1 VTHSGATMGKRQ
13 LSIGID
19 VGGTFTDF
27 FFYDSSSGGVETEK
41 LLTNASEPEKSIV
54 EGIRNGLNRLGASG
68 EDIQSIIH
76 GTTLIVNAII
86 ERKGARTGLL
96 TTKGFRDIIE
106 ARKEKRYDLYDLGL
120 ELPAPLVP
128 RRYRIGVTE
137 RLDNNGEILTP
148 LDENEVD
155 AAVEHL
161 KPVGVESLAVCFLHS
176 YRNPIHEKKAAELIR
191 NRFPSL
197 PVCLSSEVV
206 PEIREY
212 ERFSTTVANAYT
224 LPLISKYLNSLTLRL
239 KEIDYDRE
247 ILVMLS
253 HGGIATQEIG
263 RRYPIRLVESG
274 PVGGVFGSVKIA
286 RDNKIENILCF
297 DMGGTTAKLCVV
309 DQLQPSITTEYEVA
323 RVHRFKKGSGISLR
337 LPAIDL
343 LEIGAGGGSIAKV
356 NSLGFIEVGPESS
369 GSMPGPSC
377 YGFGGFEPTVTDA
390 DLILGYL
397 RPDYF
402 LGGNQPIDPES
413 AKRSVTEKI
422 AKPVGVDTFAASMA
436 IYQTVNENMANA
448 ARIYLSEKGENSE
461 KYTLV
466 AFGGAG
472 PVHVTALARALGIR
486 HILVPR
492 FAGVASALG
501 FLVAPKSFETVRTY
515 ICRLETFDPAK
526 VTALLEEMI
535 EEGRSVLKEAEIPD
549 DQIEFQLKA
558 DIRYVGQK
566 HEVTAPIKLA
576 TKAEPLNAA
585 YLLEC
590 FEAEYGRI
598 FGRTYPGIPIEVL
611 SWRVVSTA
619 PASTLES
626 ISSLSQK
633 MNYRDQPSAWRDV
646 VETSGSTTARWPVF
660 QWNQLPVAKRFIG
673 PALIEDPYTTVVVSS
688 FFEFE
693 MDERLSVHLWDRET
707 GNDDQR

>member
-1 VTHSGATMGKRQ
+1 MSKPQ

-27 FFYDSSSGGVETEK
+27 FFYDCSSGRVETEK
-41 LLTNASEPEKSIV
+41 LLTSASEPEKSIV
-54 EGIRNGLNRLGASG
+54 EGIRTGLNRLDSLG

-137 RLDNNGEILTP
+137 RLDEKGEILTP
-148 LDENEVD
+148 LDESEVN

-161 KPVGVESLAVCFLHS
+161 KSVGVESLAICFLHS
-176 YRNPIHEKKAAELIR
+176 YRNPIHEKRVAEIIR
-191 NRFPSL
+191 NGFPSL
-197 PVCLSSEVV
+197 AVCLSSEVV

-212 ERFSTTVANAYT
+212 ERFSTTVANAYA
-224 LPLISKYLNSLTLRL
+224 LPLISKYLNSLALRL
-239 KEIDYDRE
+239 KEINYDRG

-253 HGGIATQEIG
+253 HGGISTQEIG

-274 PVGGVFGSVKIA
+274 PVGGVFGSLKIA
-286 RDNKIENILCF
+286 RENGIENILCF

-309 DQLQPSITTEYEVA
+309 DDLQPSITTEYEVA
-323 RVHRFKKGSGISLR
+323 RVHRFKRGSGISLR

-343 LEIGAGGGSIAKV
+343 LEIGAGGGSIAKL

-377 YGFGGFEPTVTDA
+377 YGFGGVEPTVTDA

-402 LGGNQPIDPES
+402 LGGNQSIDLTA
-413 AKRSVTEKI
+413 AKRSVDEKI
-422 AKPVGVDTFAASMA
+422 AKPLGVNTLAASMA

-448 ARIYLSEKGENSE
+448 AHIYLSEKGENSE

-472 PVHVTALARALGIR
+472 PVHVAALARALGIH
-486 HILVPR
+486 HILIPR

-501 FLVAPKSFETVRTY
+501 FLVAPTSFETVRSF
-515 ICRLETFDPAK
+515 ICRLESFDS
-526 VTALLEEMI
+526 VEITTLIEEMI
-535 EEGRSVLKEAEIPD
+535 EEGRRVLQRAEIPD
-549 DQIEFQLKA
+549 DQIEFHVKA
-558 DIRYVGQK
+558 DMRYVGQK
-566 HEVTAPIKLA
+566 HEITVPINLTEKP
-576 TKAEPLNAA
+576 EPLNAV
-585 YLLEC
+585 YLLKC
-590 FEAEYGRI
+590 FEAEYRRI
-598 FGRTYPGIPIEVL
+598 FGRIYPDIPIEAL
-611 SWRVVSTA
+611 SWRVVSTG
-619 PASTLES
+619 PASTPEF
-626 ISSLSQK
+626 ISSLSQRI
-633 MNYRDQPSAWRDV
+633 NSRDQPSAWRDV
-646 VETSGSTTARWPVF
+646 VESSGSTIAKWPVF

-688 FFEFE
+688 FFYFE
-693 MDERLSVHLWDRET
+693 MDERFGIHLWDKET
-707 GNDDQR
+707 TNDDQR

>member
-1 VTHSGATMGKRQ
+1 MSKPQ

-27 FFYDSSSGGVETEK
+27 FFYDCSSGRVETEK
-41 LLTNASEPEKSIV
+41 LLTSASEPEKSIV
-54 EGIRNGLNRLGASG
+54 EGIRTGLNRLDSLG

-106 ARKEKRYDLYDLGL
+106 ARKEKRYDLYDFGL

-137 RLDNNGEILTP
+137 RMDEKGEILTP
-148 LDENEVD
+148 LDESEVN

-161 KPVGVESLAVCFLHS
+161 KSVGVESLAVCFLHY
-176 YRNPIHEKKAAELIR
+176 YRSPIHEKRVAELIG

-197 PVCLSSEVV
+197 AVCLSSEVV

-224 LPLISKYLNSLTLRL
+224 LPIISKYLNSLALRL
-239 KEIDYDRE
+239 KEINYDGE

-253 HGGIATQEIG
+253 HGGISTQEIG

-274 PVGGVFGSVKIA
+274 PVGGVFGSLKIA
-286 RDNKIENILCF
+286 RENGIENILCF

-309 DQLQPSITTEYEVA
+309 DDLQPSITTEYEVA
-323 RVHRFKKGSGISLR
+323 RVHRFKRGSGISLR

-343 LEIGAGGGSIAKV
+343 LEIGAGGGSIAKL

-377 YGFGGFEPTVTDA
+377 YGFGGIAPTVTDA

-402 LGGNQPIDPES
+402 LGGKQSIDPTA
-413 AKRSVTEKI
+413 AKRSVDEKI
-422 AKPVGVDTFAASMA
+422 AKPLGVNTLAASMA

-448 ARIYLSEKGENSE
+448 ARIYLSEKGENAE
-461 KYTLV
+461 RYTLV

-472 PVHVTALARALGIR
+472 PVHVGSLARALSIR

-492 FAGVASALG
+492 FAGIASALG

-515 ICRLETFDPAK
+515 ICRLESFASAEI
-526 VTALLEEMI
+526 TALIEEMI
-535 EEGRSVLKEAEIPD
+535 EEGRRVLQRAEIPD
-549 DQIEFQLKA
+549 DQIEFHVKA
-558 DIRYVGQK
+558 DMRYVGQK
-566 HEVTAPIKLA
+566 HEITVPINLTEKP
-576 TKAEPLNAA
+576 EPLNAV
-585 YLLEC
+585 YLLKC
-590 FEAEYGRI
+590 FEAEYRRI
-598 FGRTYPGIPIEVL
+598 FGRIYPDIPIEAL
-611 SWRVVSTA
+611 SWRVVRTG
-619 PASTLES
+619 PASTPEF
-626 ISSLSQK
+626 ISSLSQRI
-633 MNYRDQPSAWRDV
+633 NSRDQPSAWRDV
-646 VETSGSTTARWPVF
+646 VESSGSTIAKWPVF

-688 FFEFE
+688 FFYFE
-693 MDERLSVHLWDRET
+693 MDERFGIHLWDKET
-707 GNDDQR
+707 TNDDQR

>member
-1 VTHSGATMGKRQ
+1 MSKPQ

-19 VGGTFTDF
+19 VGGTFTDVF
-27 FFYDSSSGGVETEK
+27 IYDCSSGRVETEK
-41 LLTNASEPEKSIV
+41 LLTSAEPEKSIV
-54 EGIRNGLNRLGASG
+54 EGIRNAMDRLGSRGA
-68 EDIQSIIH
+68 DIQSIIH

-86 ERKGARTGLL
+86 EQKGARTGLL

-128 RRYRIGVTE
+128 RRYRMGVTE
-137 RLDNNGEILTP
+137 RLNSDGEILTP
-148 LDENEVD
+148 LDEKEIES
-155 AAVEHL
+155 AAEQL
-161 KPVGVESLAVCFLHS
+161 KSVGMESLAICFLHS
-176 YRNPIHEKKAAELIR
+176 YRNPIHEKRAAELIR
-191 NRFPSL
+191 NRFASL
-197 PVCLSSEVV
+197 PISLSSEVV

-224 LPLISKYLNSLTLRL
+224 LPLISKYLNSLTLQL
-239 KEIDYDRE
+239 KEIDYERE

-263 RRYPIRLVESG
+263 RKYPIRLVESG

-286 RDNKIENILCF
+286 RDNKIEDVLCF

-323 RVHRFKKGSGISLR
+323 RVHRFKRGSGISLR

-343 LEIGAGGGSIAKV
+343 LEIGAGGGSIAKL

-377 YGFGGFEPTVTDA
+377 YGFGGIEPTVTDA
-390 DLILGYL
+390 DLLLGYL

-402 LGGNQPIDPES
+402 LGGNQRIDPES
-413 AKRSVTEKI
+413 AARAVAEKI
-422 AKPVGVDTFAASMA
+422 AKPLGVDTLAASMA
-436 IYQTVNENMANA
+436 IYHTVNENMANA
-448 ARIYLSEKGENSE
+448 ARIYLSERGENSE
-461 KYTLV
+461 KYTLL

-472 PVHVTALARALGIR
+472 PGHVAALARALGIR
-486 HILVPR
+486 HIIVPR

-515 ICRLETFDPAK
+515 ICRLESFDSAK
-526 VTALLEEMI
+526 VTTLLEEMI
-535 EEGRSVLKEAEIPD
+535 EEGRSVLKKAEIAD
-549 DQIEFQLKA
+549 DQIEFQIKA
-558 DIRYVGQK
+558 DMRYVGQK
-566 HEVTAPIKLA
+566 HEVTVPIELA
-576 TKAEPLNAA
+576 EKTDSLDAA

-598 FGRTYPGIPIEVL
+598 FGRTYPEIPIEAL
-611 SWRVVSTA
+611 SWRVVSSA
-619 PASTLES
+619 PVVGFDFTT
-626 ISSLSQK
+626 SSSQNK
-633 MNYRDQPSAWRDV
+633 KDREQPSAWRDV
-646 VETSGSTTARWPVF
+646 VESSGSSIAKWPVY
-660 QWNQLPVAKRFIG
+660 QWKELPVGKRFIG
-673 PALIEDPYTTVVVSS
+673 PALIENPYTTAVVSS
-688 FFEFE
+688 FFNFE
-693 MDERLSVHLWDRET
+693 MDERSNVHLWDKEIA
-707 GNDDQR
+707 NDDKR

>member
-1 VTHSGATMGKRQ
+1 MSEPQ

-27 FFYDSSSGGVETEK
+27 FFYDFPSRRVETGK
-41 LLTNASEPEKSIV
+41 LLTSASEPEKSIV
-54 EGIRNGLNRLGASG
+54 EGIRNGLDRLGARG

-120 ELPAPLVP
+120 ELPAPLVA
-128 RRYRIGVTE
+128 RRYRLGVTE
-137 RLDNNGEILTP
+137 RLDSGGKILTA
-148 LDENEVD
+148 LSESEVES
-155 AAVEHL
+155 AAEYL
-161 KPVGVESLAVCFLHS
+161 KSVGIESLAVCFLHS
-176 YRNPIHEKKAAELIR
+176 YRNPIHEKRAAELIR
-191 NRFPSL
+191 NRFPLL
-197 PVCLSSEVV
+197 PVSLSSEVV
-206 PEIREY
+206 TEIREY
-212 ERFSTTVANAYT
+212 ERFSTTIANAYT
-224 LPLISKYLNSLTLRL
+224 LPLISKYLNSLSLQL
-239 KEIDYDRE
+239 KEIDYERE

-274 PVGGVFGSVKIA
+274 PVGGVFGAVKIA
-286 RDNKIENILCF
+286 QDNKLENILCF

-309 DQLQPSITTEYEVA
+309 NQLQPSITTEYEVA
-323 RVHRFKKGSGISLR
+323 RVHRFKRGSGISLR

-343 LEIGAGGGSIAKV
+343 LEIGAGGGSIAKL

-377 YGFGGFEPTVTDA
+377 YGFGGIEPTVTDA

-402 LGGNQPIDPES
+402 LGGDQRIDPES
-413 AKRSVTEKI
+413 AKRSVAEKI
-422 AKPVGVDTFAASMA
+422 ANPLGVDTLAASMA

-448 ARIYLSEKGENSE
+448 ARIYLSERGENSE

-472 PVHVTALARALGIR
+472 PVHAAALARALGIR

-515 ICRLETFDPAK
+515 ICRLENFDSAK

-535 EEGRSVLKEAEIPD
+535 EEGRSVLKKAEIAD
-549 DQIEFQLKA
+549 DQIQFQIKA
-558 DIRYVGQK
+558 DMRYVGQK
-566 HEVTAPIKLA
+566 HEVTVPIAAKTESLD
-576 TKAEPLNAA
+576 AA

-590 FEAEYGRI
+590 FEVEYGRI
-598 FGRTYPGIPIEVL
+598 FGRTYPEIPIEAL
-611 SWRVVSTA
+611 SWRVVSSA
-619 PASTLES
+619 PAVSLDS
-626 ISSLSQK
+626 INSSSQN
-633 MNYRDQPSAWRDV
+633 MNDRDQLLAWRDV
-646 VETSGSTTARWPVF
+646 VESSGSSTAKWPVY
-660 QWNQLPVAKRFIG
+660 QWSELSVAKRFIG

-688 FFEFE
+688 FFDFE
-693 MDERLSVHLWDRET
+693 MDERSSVHLWAKEAA
-707 GNDDQR
+707 NDDKR

>member
-1 VTHSGATMGKRQ
+1 MGKPQ
-13 LSIGID
+13 LSIGVD

-27 FFYDSSSGGVETEK
+27 FFYDFSSGRVETEK
-41 LLTNASEPEKSIV
+41 LLTSASEPEKSIV
-54 EGIRNGLNRLGASG
+54 EGIRNGLNRLRSTG

-86 ERKGARTGLL
+86 ERKGARTGLI

-137 RLDNNGEILTP
+137 RMDEKGEILTP
-148 LDENEVD
+148 LDESEVN

-161 KPVGVESLAVCFLHS
+161 KSVGVESLAVCFLHS
-176 YRNPIHEKKAAELIR
+176 YRSPIHEKRVAELIG

-197 PVCLSSEVV
+197 AVCLSSEVV

-224 LPLISKYLNSLTLRL
+224 LPIISKYLNSLALRL
-239 KEIDYDRE
+239 KEINYDGE

-253 HGGIATQEIG
+253 HGGISTQEIG

-274 PVGGVFGSVKIA
+274 PVGGVFGSIKIA
-286 RDNKIENILCF
+286 RENGIENILCF

-309 DQLQPSITTEYEVA
+309 NDLQPSITTEYEVA
-323 RVHRFKKGSGISLR
+323 RVHRFKRGSGISLR

-343 LEIGAGGGSIAKV
+343 LEIGAGGGSIAKL

-377 YGFGGFEPTVTDA
+377 YGFGGIAPTVTDA

-402 LGGNQPIDPES
+402 LGGNQSIDLTA
-413 AKRSVTEKI
+413 AKRSVDEKI
-422 AKPVGVDTFAASMA
+422 AKPLGVNTLAASMA

-448 ARIYLSEKGENSE
+448 ARIYLSEKGENAE
-461 KYTLV
+461 RYTLV

-472 PVHVTALARALGIR
+472 PVHVGSLARALSIR

-492 FAGVASALG
+492 FAGIASALG
-501 FLVAPKSFETVRTY
+501 FLVAPKSFETVCTY
-515 ICRLETFDPAK
+515 ICRLESFASAEI
-526 VTALLEEMI
+526 TALIEEMI
-535 EEGRSVLKEAEIPD
+535 EEGRRVLQRAEIPD
-549 DQIEFQLKA
+549 DQIEFHVKA
-558 DIRYVGQK
+558 DMRYVGQK
-566 HEVTAPIKLA
+566 HEITVPINLTEKP
-576 TKAEPLNAA
+576 EPLNAV
-585 YLLEC
+585 YLLKC
-590 FEAEYGRI
+590 FEAEYRRI
-598 FGRTYPGIPIEVL
+598 FGRIYPDIPIEAL

-619 PASTLES
+619 PPSTPRF
-626 ISSLSQK
+626 ISSSSQNT
-633 MNYRDQPSAWRDV
+633 NYRDQPSAWRDV
-646 VETSGSTTARWPVF
+646 VESTGSTTAKWPVF
-660 QWNQLPVAKRFIG
+660 RWDQLPVAKRLIG
-673 PALIEDPYTTVVVSS
+673 PALIEDPYTTVVISS
-688 FFEFE
+688 FFDFE
-693 MDERLSVHLWDRET
+693 MDERLSIHLWDRET
-707 GNDDQR
+707 TNDDQR

>member
-1 VTHSGATMGKRQ
+1 MSKPQ

-27 FFYDSSSGGVETEK
+27 FFYDFSSGRVETEK
-41 LLTNASEPEKSIV
+41 LLTSASEPEKSIV
-54 EGIRNGLNRLGASG
+54 EGIRNGLNRLGAGG

-96 TTKGFRDIIE
+96 TTEGFRDIIE

-128 RRYRIGVTE
+128 RHYRIGVTE
-137 RLDNNGEILTP
+137 RLDSNGEILTP
-148 LDENEVD
+148 LDESEVD
-155 AAVEHL
+155 AAVEDL
-161 KPVGVESLAVCFLHS
+161 KSVGVESLAVCFLHS
-176 YRNPIHEKKAAELIR
+176 YRNPIHEKRATELIS

-197 PVCLSSEVV
+197 PVCISSEVV

-224 LPLISKYLNSLTLRL
+224 LPLISEYLNSLTVRL
-239 KEIDYDRE
+239 KEIEYHRE

-274 PVGGVFGSVKIA
+274 PVGGVFGSMKIA
-286 RDNKIENILCF
+286 RENGIENILCF
-297 DMGGTTAKLCVV
+297 DMGGTTAKLCII

-323 RVHRFKKGSGISLR
+323 RVHRFKRGSGISLR

-343 LEIGAGGGSIAKV
+343 LEIGAGGGSIAKL

-369 GSMPGPSC
+369 GSVPGPSC
-377 YGFGGFEPTVTDA
+377 YGFGGVEPTVTDA

-402 LGGNQPIDPES
+402 LGGNQAIDPT
-413 AKRSVTEKI
+413 AARRSVEKI
-422 AKPVGVDTFAASMA
+422 AKPLGVDTLAASMA

-461 KYTLV
+461 KYTLM

-472 PVHVTALARALGIR
+472 PVHVAALARALGIH

-515 ICRLETFDPAK
+515 ICRLESFDSAK

-535 EEGRSVLKEAEIPD
+535 EEGRGVLQKAEIAD
-549 DQIEFQLKA
+549 DQIEFQIKA
-558 DIRYVGQK
+558 DMRYVGQK
-566 HEVTAPIKLA
+566 HEITVPINLMAKP
-576 TKAEPLNAA
+576 EPLNAVC
-585 YLLEC
+585 LLEC
-590 FEAEYGRI
+590 FEAEYRRI
-598 FGRTYPGIPIEVL
+598 FGRIYPDIPIEAL

-619 PASTLES
+619 PASTLEF
-626 ISSLSQK
+626 ISLSSQK

-646 VETSGSTTARWPVF
+646 VESSGSSTAKWPVY
-660 QWNQLPVAKRFIG
+660 QWDELPVAKRFIG

-688 FFEFE
+688 FFDFE
-693 MDERLSVHLWDRET
+693 IDERLCIHLWNKET
-707 GNDDQR
+707 ASDDKR

>member
-1 VTHSGATMGKRQ
+1 MSEPQ

-27 FFYDSSSGGVETEK
+27 FLYDFSSRRVETGK
-41 LLTNASEPEKSIV
+41 LLTSASEPEKSIV
-54 EGIRNGLNRLGASG
+54 EGIRNGLDRLGARG

-120 ELPAPLVP
+120 ELPAPLVA
-128 RRYRIGVTE
+128 RRYRLGVTE
-137 RLDNNGEILTP
+137 RLDSSGKILTA
-148 LDENEVD
+148 LSESEVES
-155 AAVEHL
+155 AAEYL
-161 KPVGVESLAVCFLHS
+161 KSVGIESLAICFLHS
-176 YRNPIHEKKAAELIR
+176 YRNPIHEKRAAELIR
-191 NRFPSL
+191 NRFPLL
-197 PVCLSSEVV
+197 PVSLSSEVV

-212 ERFSTTVANAYT
+212 ERFSTTIANAYT
-224 LPLISKYLNSLTLRL
+224 LPLISKYLNSLTLQL
-239 KEIDYDRE
+239 KGIDYERE

-274 PVGGVFGSVKIA
+274 PVGGVFGAVKIA
-286 RDNKIENILCF
+286 QDNKLANILCF

-309 DQLQPSITTEYEVA
+309 NQLQPSITTEYEVA
-323 RVHRFKKGSGISLR
+323 RVHRFKRGSGISLR

-343 LEIGAGGGSIAKV
+343 LEIGAGGGSIAKL

-377 YGFGGFEPTVTDA
+377 YGFGGIEPTVTDA

-402 LGGNQPIDPES
+402 LGGDQRIDPES
-413 AKRSVTEKI
+413 AKRSVAEKI
-422 AKPVGVDTFAASMA
+422 ANPLGVDTLAASMA

-448 ARIYLSEKGENSE
+448 ARIYLSERGENSE

-472 PVHVTALARALGIR
+472 PVHAAALARALGIH

-515 ICRLETFDPAK
+515 ICRLENFDLAK

-535 EEGRSVLKEAEIPD
+535 EEGRSVLKKAEIAD
-549 DQIEFQLKA
+549 DQIQFQIKA
-558 DIRYVGQK
+558 DMRYVGQK
-566 HEVTAPIKLA
+566 HEVTVPIAAKTESLD
-576 TKAEPLNAA
+576 AA

-590 FEAEYGRI
+590 FEVEYGRI
-598 FGRTYPGIPIEVL
+598 FGRTYPEIPIEAL
-611 SWRVVSTA
+611 SWRVVSSA
-619 PASTLES
+619 PAVSLDS
-626 ISSLSQK
+626 IHSSSQN
-633 MNYRDQPSAWRDV
+633 MNDRDQLLAWRDV
-646 VETSGSTTARWPVF
+646 VESSGSSTAKWPVY
-660 QWNQLPVAKRFIG
+660 QWSELSVAKRFIG

-688 FFEFE
+688 FFDFE
-693 MDERLSVHLWDRET
+693 MDERSSVHLWDKKAA
-707 GNDDQR
+707 NDDKR

>member
-1 VTHSGATMGKRQ
+1 MSKPQ

-27 FFYDSSSGGVETEK
+27 FFYDFSSGRVETEK
-41 LLTNASEPEKSIV
+41 LLTSASEPEKSIV
-54 EGIRNGLNRLGASG
+54 EGIRNGLNRLGAGG

-96 TTKGFRDIIE
+96 TTEGFRDIIE

-128 RRYRIGVTE
+128 RHYRIGVTE
-137 RLDNNGEILTP
+137 RLDSNGEILTP
-148 LDENEVD
+148 LDESEVD
-155 AAVEHL
+155 AAVEDL
-161 KPVGVESLAVCFLHS
+161 KSVGVESLAVCFLHS
-176 YRNPIHEKKAAELIR
+176 YRNPIHEKRATELIS

-197 PVCLSSEVV
+197 PVCISSEVV

-224 LPLISKYLNSLTLRL
+224 LPLISKYLNSLTVRL
-239 KEIDYDRE
+239 KEIEYHRE

-274 PVGGVFGSVKIA
+274 PVGGVFGSMKIA
-286 RDNKIENILCF
+286 RENGIENILCF
-297 DMGGTTAKLCVV
+297 DMGGTTAKLCVI

-323 RVHRFKKGSGISLR
+323 RVHRFKRGSGISLR

-343 LEIGAGGGSIAKV
+343 LEIGAGGGSIAKL

-369 GSMPGPSC
+369 GSVPGPSC
-377 YGFGGFEPTVTDA
+377 YGFGGVEPTVTDA

-402 LGGNQPIDPES
+402 LGGNQAIDPT
-413 AKRSVTEKI
+413 AARRSVEKI
-422 AKPVGVDTFAASMA
+422 AKPLGVDTLAASMA

-461 KYTLV
+461 KYTLM

-472 PVHVTALARALGIR
+472 PVHVAALARALGIH

-515 ICRLETFDPAK
+515 ICRLESFDSAK

-535 EEGRSVLKEAEIPD
+535 EEGRGVLQKAEIAD
-549 DQIEFQLKA
+549 DQIEFQIKA
-558 DIRYVGQK
+558 DMRYVGQK
-566 HEVTAPIKLA
+566 HEITVPINLMAKP
-576 TKAEPLNAA
+576 EPLNAVC
-585 YLLEC
+585 LLEC
-590 FEAEYGRI
+590 FEAEYRRI
-598 FGRTYPGIPIEVL
+598 FGRIYPDIPIEAL

-619 PASTLES
+619 PASTLEF
-626 ISSLSQK
+626 IRSSSRK
-633 MNYRDQPSAWRDV
+633 MNYRDQPSAWRGV
-646 VETSGSTTARWPVF
+646 AESSGSTTSRWPVF
-660 QWNQLPVAKRFIG
+660 QWNKLPVAKRFIG

-688 FFEFE
+688 FFDFE
-693 MDERLSVHLWDRET
+693 MDERLSVHLWDKET
-707 GNDDQR
+707 ANDDKR

>member
-1 VTHSGATMGKRQ
+1 MSKPQ

-27 FFYDSSSGGVETEK
+27 FFYDCSSGRVETEK
-41 LLTNASEPEKSIV
+41 LLTSASEPEKSIV
-54 EGIRNGLNRLGASG
+54 EGIRTGLNRLDSLG

-137 RLDNNGEILTP
+137 RLDEKGEILTP
-148 LDENEVD
+148 LDESEVN

-161 KPVGVESLAVCFLHS
+161 KSVGVESLAICFLHS
-176 YRNPIHEKKAAELIR
+176 YRNPIHEKRVAEIIR
-191 NRFPSL
+191 NGFPSL
-197 PVCLSSEVV
+197 AVCLSSEVV

-212 ERFSTTVANAYT
+212 ERFSTTVANAYA
-224 LPLISKYLNSLTLRL
+224 LPLISKYLNSLALRL
-239 KEIDYDRE
+239 KEINYDRG

-253 HGGIATQEIG
+253 HGGISTQEIG

-274 PVGGVFGSVKIA
+274 PVGGVFGSLKIA
-286 RDNKIENILCF
+286 RENGIENILCF

-309 DQLQPSITTEYEVA
+309 DDLQPSITTEYEVA
-323 RVHRFKKGSGISLR
+323 RVHRFKRGSGISLR

-343 LEIGAGGGSIAKV
+343 LEIGAGGGSIAKL

-377 YGFGGFEPTVTDA
+377 YGFGGVEPTVTDA

-402 LGGNQPIDPES
+402 LGGNQSIDLTA
-413 AKRSVTEKI
+413 AKRSVDEKI
-422 AKPVGVDTFAASMA
+422 AKPLGVNTLAASMA

-448 ARIYLSEKGENSE
+448 AHIYLSEKGENSE

-472 PVHVTALARALGIR
+472 PVHVAALARALGIH
-486 HILVPR
+486 HILIPR

-515 ICRLETFDPAK
+515 ICRLESFDS
-526 VTALLEEMI
+526 VEITTLIEEMI
-535 EEGRSVLKEAEIPD
+535 EEGRRVLQRAEIPD
-549 DQIEFQLKA
+549 DQIEFHVKA
-558 DIRYVGQK
+558 DMRYVGQK
-566 HEVTAPIKLA
+566 HEITVPINLTEKP
-576 TKAEPLNAA
+576 EPLNAV
-585 YLLEC
+585 YLLKC
-590 FEAEYGRI
+590 FEAEYRRI
-598 FGRTYPGIPIEVL
+598 FGRIYPDIPIEAL
-611 SWRVVSTA
+611 SWRVVSTG
-619 PASTLES
+619 PASTPEF
-626 ISSLSQK
+626 ISSLSQRI
-633 MNYRDQPSAWRDV
+633 NSRDQPSAWRDV
-646 VETSGSTTARWPVF
+646 VESSGSTIAKWPVF

-688 FFEFE
+688 FFYFE
-693 MDERLSVHLWDRET
+693 MDERFGIHLWDKET
-707 GNDDQR
+707 TNDDQR

>member
-1 VTHSGATMGKRQ
+1 MSKPQ

-27 FFYDSSSGGVETEK
+27 FFYDCSSGRVETEK
-41 LLTNASEPEKSIV
+41 LLTSASEPEKSIV
-54 EGIRNGLNRLGASG
+54 EGIRNGLNRLRSTG

-86 ERKGARTGLL
+86 ERKGARTGLI

-137 RLDNNGEILTP
+137 RMDEKGEILTP
-148 LDENEVD
+148 LDESEVN

-161 KPVGVESLAVCFLHS
+161 KSVGVESLAVCFLHS
-176 YRNPIHEKKAAELIR
+176 YRSPIHEKRVAELIG

-197 PVCLSSEVV
+197 AVCLSSEVV

-224 LPLISKYLNSLTLRL
+224 LPIISKYLNSLALRL
-239 KEIDYDRE
+239 KEINYDRE

-253 HGGIATQEIG
+253 HGGISTQEIG

-274 PVGGVFGSVKIA
+274 PVGGVFGSIKIA
-286 RDNKIENILCF
+286 RENGIENILCF

-309 DQLQPSITTEYEVA
+309 NDLQPSITTEYEVA
-323 RVHRFKKGSGISLR
+323 RVHRFKRGSGISLR

-343 LEIGAGGGSIAKV
+343 LEIGAGGGSIAKL

-377 YGFGGFEPTVTDA
+377 YGFGGVDPTVTDA

-402 LGGNQPIDPES
+402 LGGNQSIDLTA
-413 AKRSVTEKI
+413 AKRSVDEKI
-422 AKPVGVDTFAASMA
+422 AKPLGVNTLAASMA

-448 ARIYLSEKGENSE
+448 ARIYLSEKGENAE
-461 KYTLV
+461 RYTLV

-472 PVHVTALARALGIR
+472 PVHVGSLARALSIR

-492 FAGVASALG
+492 FAGIASALG

-515 ICRLETFDPAK
+515 ICRLESFASAEI
-526 VTALLEEMI
+526 TALIEEMI
-535 EEGRSVLKEAEIPD
+535 EEGGRVLQRAEIPD
-549 DQIEFQLKA
+549 DQIEFQIKA
-558 DIRYVGQK
+558 DMRYVGQK
-566 HEVTAPIKLA
+566 HEITVPINLTEKP
-576 TKAEPLNAA
+576 EPLNAV
-585 YLLEC
+585 YLLKC
-590 FEAEYGRI
+590 FEAEYRRI
-598 FGRTYPGIPIEVL
+598 FGRIYPDIPIEAL

-619 PASTLES
+619 PASTPES
-626 ISSLSQK
+626 ISSSSQK
-633 MNYRDQPSAWRDV
+633 LNYRDQLSAWRDV
-646 VETSGSTTARWPVF
+646 VESNGSTTAKWPVF

-688 FFEFE
+688 FFDFE
-693 MDERLSVHLWDRET
+693 MDERLGIHLWDKET
-707 GNDDQR
+707 THDGQR

>member
-1 VTHSGATMGKRQ
+1 MMGKPQ
-13 LSIGID
+13 LSIGVD

-27 FFYDSSSGGVETEK
+27 FFYDFSSGRVETEK
-41 LLTNASEPEKSIV
+41 LLTSASEPEKSIV
-54 EGIRNGLNRLGASG
+54 EGIRNGLNRLGSIG

-137 RLDNNGEILTP
+137 RLDEKGDILTP
-148 LDENEVD
+148 LDESEVD

-161 KPVGVESLAVCFLHS
+161 TSVGVESLAVCFLHS
-176 YRNPIHEKKAAELIR
+176 YRNPIHEKRVAEIIR

-197 PVCLSSEVV
+197 AVCLSSEVV

-224 LPLISKYLNSLTLRL
+224 LPLISKYLNSLASRL
-239 KEIDYDRE
+239 KEINYDRE
-247 ILVMLS
+247 VLVMLS
-253 HGGIATQEIG
+253 HGGISTQETG

-274 PVGGVFGSVKIA
+274 PVGGVFGSLKIA
-286 RDNKIENILCF
+286 RENGIENILCF

-309 DQLQPSITTEYEVA
+309 DDLQPSITTEYEVA
-323 RVHRFKKGSGISLR
+323 RVHRFKRGSGISLR

-343 LEIGAGGGSIAKV
+343 LEIGAGGGSIAKL

-377 YGFGGFEPTVTDA
+377 YGFGGVEPTVTDA

-402 LGGNQPIDPES
+402 LGGNQSIDLT
-413 AKRSVTEKI
+413 AARRAVAEKI
-422 AKPVGVDTFAASMA
+422 AKPLGVDTLAASMA
-436 IYQTVNENMANA
+436 ISQTVNENMANA

-472 PVHVTALARALGIR
+472 PVHVAALARALGIH
-486 HILVPR
+486 HILIPR

-515 ICRLETFDPAK
+515 ICRLESFDS
-526 VTALLEEMI
+526 VEITTLIEEMI
-535 EEGRSVLKEAEIPD
+535 EEGRRVLQRAEIPD
-549 DQIEFQLKA
+549 DQIEFQVKA
-558 DIRYVGQK
+558 DMRYVGQK
-566 HEVTAPIKLA
+566 HEITVPINLREKP
-576 TKAEPLNAA
+576 EPLNAV
-585 YLLEC
+585 YLLKC
-590 FEAEYGRI
+590 FEAEYRRI
-598 FGRTYPGIPIEVL
+598 FGRIYPDIPIEAL
-611 SWRVVSTA
+611 SWRVASTA
-619 PASTLES
+619 LASIPGF
-626 ISSLSQK
+626 ISSSSQNT
-633 MNYRDQPSAWRDV
+633 NYRDQPSARRDV
-646 VETSGSTTARWPVF
+646 VESRGSTTAKWPVF
-660 QWNQLPVAKRFIG
+660 RWNQLPVAKRFIG

-688 FFEFE
+688 FFDFE
-693 MDERLSVHLWDRET
+693 MDERLSIHLWDKET
-707 GNDDQR
+707 TNDDQR

>member
-1 VTHSGATMGKRQ
+1 MSKPQ

-27 FFYDSSSGGVETEK
+27 FFYDCSSGRVETEK
-41 LLTNASEPEKSIV
+41 LLTSASEPEKSIV
-54 EGIRNGLNRLGASG
+54 EGIRTGLNRLDSLG

-137 RLDNNGEILTP
+137 RLDEKGEILTP
-148 LDENEVD
+148 LDESEVN

-161 KPVGVESLAVCFLHS
+161 KSVGVESLAICFLHS
-176 YRNPIHEKKAAELIR
+176 YRNPIHEKRVAEIIR
-191 NRFPSL
+191 NGFPSL
-197 PVCLSSEVV
+197 AVCLSSEVV

-212 ERFSTTVANAYT
+212 ERFSTTVANAYA
-224 LPLISKYLNSLTLRL
+224 LPLISKYLNSLALRL
-239 KEIDYDRE
+239 KEINYDRG

-253 HGGIATQEIG
+253 HGGISTQEIG

-274 PVGGVFGSVKIA
+274 PVGGVFGSLKIA
-286 RDNKIENILCF
+286 RENGIENILCF

-309 DQLQPSITTEYEVA
+309 DDLQPSITTEYEVA
-323 RVHRFKKGSGISLR
+323 RVHRFKRGSGISLR

-343 LEIGAGGGSIAKV
+343 LEIGAGGGSIAKL

-377 YGFGGFEPTVTDA
+377 YGFGGVEPTVTDA

-402 LGGNQPIDPES
+402 LGGNQSIDLTA
-413 AKRSVTEKI
+413 AKRSVDEKI
-422 AKPVGVDTFAASMA
+422 AKPLGVNTLAASMA

-448 ARIYLSEKGENSE
+448 AHIYLSEKGENSE

-472 PVHVTALARALGIR
+472 PVHVAALARALGIH
-486 HILVPR
+486 HILIPR

-501 FLVAPKSFETVRTY
+501 FLVAPTSFETVRSY
-515 ICRLETFDPAK
+515 ICRLESFDS
-526 VTALLEEMI
+526 VEITTLIEEMI
-535 EEGRSVLKEAEIPD
+535 EEGRRVLQRAEIPD
-549 DQIEFQLKA
+549 DQIEFHVKA
-558 DIRYVGQK
+558 DMRYVGQK
-566 HEVTAPIKLA
+566 HEITVPINLTEKP
-576 TKAEPLNAA
+576 EPLNAV
-585 YLLEC
+585 YLLKC
-590 FEAEYGRI
+590 FEAEYRRI
-598 FGRTYPGIPIEVL
+598 FGRIYPDIPIEAL
-611 SWRVVSTA
+611 SWRVVSTG
-619 PASTLES
+619 PASTPEF
-626 ISSLSQK
+626 ISSLSQRI
-633 MNYRDQPSAWRDV
+633 NSRDQPSAWRDV
-646 VETSGSTTARWPVF
+646 VESSGSTIAKWPVF

-688 FFEFE
+688 FFYFE
-693 MDERLSVHLWDRET
+693 MDERFGIHLWDKET
-707 GNDDQR
+707 TNDDQR

>member
-1 VTHSGATMGKRQ
+1 M
-13 LSIGID
+13 
-19 VGGTFTDF
+19 
-27 FFYDSSSGGVETEK
+27 
-41 LLTNASEPEKSIV
+41 
-54 EGIRNGLNRLGASG
+54 NRLAAQG
-68 EDIQSIIH
+68 EDVQSIIH
-76 GTTLIVNAII
+76 GTTLIINTII

-137 RLDNNGEILTP
+137 RLDSEGAVVTP
-148 LDENEVD
+148 LAEKEVE

-161 KPVGVESLAVCFLHS
+161 TSAGIESLALCFLHS
-176 YRNPIHEKKAAELIR
+176 YQNPIHEKTAAELIR
-191 NRFPSL
+191 KRFPLL

-224 LPLISKYLNSLTLRL
+224 LPLVSQYLNSLTARLL
-239 KEIDYDRE
+239 KEIDYRRE

-253 HGGIATQEIG
+253 HGGIAAQEIG

-274 PVGGVFGSVKIA
+274 PVGGVFSAIKVA
-286 RDNKIENILCF
+286 RENGLENILCF

-356 NSLGFIEVGPESS
+356 NALGFIEVGPESA
-369 GSMPGPSC
+369 GSTPGPSC
-377 YGFGGFEPTVTDA
+377 YGFGGVEPTVTDA

-402 LGGNQPIDPES
+402 LAGSQAIDPAA
-413 AKRSVTEKI
+413 AKRAVAEKI
-422 AKPVGVDTFAASMA
+422 AQPLGVDTLAASLA

-448 ARIYLSEKGENSE
+448 ARIYLSEKGASSE

-472 PVHVTALARALGIR
+472 PVHVAALARVLGIR
-486 HILVPR
+486 HILIPR

-501 FLVAPKSFETVRTY
+501 FLVAPKSFETVRTH
-515 ICRLETFDPAK
+515 ICRLESFDPAK
-526 VTALLEEMI
+526 ISALLAEMM
-535 EEGRSVLKEAEIPD
+535 EEGGSFLEKAEIPK
-549 DQIEFQLKA
+549 DQIEFHIKA
-558 DIRYVGQK
+558 DMRYLGQK
-566 HEVTAPIKLA
+566 HEITVPLSRTANSEKFK
-576 TKAEPLNAA
+576 TA

-590 FEAEYGRI
+590 FEAEYRRI
-598 FGRTYPGIPIEVL
+598 FGRTYPDIPIEAL
-611 SWRVVSTA
+611 SWRVVSSG
-619 PASTLES
+619 PASTLDATS
-626 ISSLSQK
+626 LLFDKPSDRDQSSSL
-633 MNYRDQPSAWRDV
+633 
-646 VETSGSTTARWPVF
+646 T
-660 QWNQLPVAKRFIG
+660 
-673 PALIEDPYTTVVVSS
+673 
-688 FFEFE
+688 
-693 MDERLSVHLWDRET
+693 
-707 GNDDQR
+707 

>member
-1 VTHSGATMGKRQ
+1 MSKAQ

-27 FFYDSSSGGVETEK
+27 FFYDSSSGRVETEK
-41 LLTNASEPEKSIV
+41 LLTSTAEPEKSIV
-54 EGIRNGLNRLGASG
+54 EGIRNGLNRLGARG

-128 RRYRIGVTE
+128 RRHRIGVTE
-137 RLDNNGEILTP
+137 RLDSNGEVVTP
-148 LDENEVD
+148 LDESEVD

-161 KPVGVESLAVCFLHS
+161 ISVGVESLAVCFLHS
-176 YRNPIHEKKAAELIR
+176 YRNPIHEKSVAETTR

-197 PVCLSSEVV
+197 SVCLSSEVV

-224 LPLISKYLNSLTLRL
+224 LPLISNYLNSLTVRL

-247 ILVMLS
+247 ILIMLS
-253 HGGIATQEIG
+253 HGGIATQEIS

-274 PVGGVFGSVKIA
+274 PVGGVFGSIKIA
-286 RDNKIENILCF
+286 RENGIENILCF
-297 DMGGTTAKLCVV
+297 DMGGTTAKLCVI

-323 RVHRFKKGSGISLR
+323 RVHRFKRGSGISLR

-343 LEIGAGGGSIAKV
+343 LEIGAGGGSIAKL
-356 NSLGFIEVGPESS
+356 NSLAFIEVGPESS

-377 YGFGGFEPTVTDA
+377 YGFGGLEPTVTDA

-402 LGGNQPIDPES
+402 LGGNQVIDPGA
-413 AKRSVTEKI
+413 AKRSVEEKI
-422 AKPVGVDTFAASMA
+422 AEPLGVDTLAASMA

-472 PVHVTALARALGIR
+472 PVHVAALARALGIR

-515 ICRLETFDPAK
+515 ICRLESFDQAK
-526 VTALLEEMI
+526 VTPLLEEMI
-535 EEGRSVLKEAEIPD
+535 EEGRRVLQKAEIPD
-549 DQIEFQLKA
+549 DQIEFQIKA
-558 DIRYVGQK
+558 DMRYIGQK
-566 HEVTAPIKLA
+566 HEITVPINLT
-576 TKAEPLNAA
+576 TKAEPLNSV

-590 FEAEYGRI
+590 FEAEYRRI
-598 FGRTYPGIPIEVL
+598 FGRTYPEIPIEAL

-619 PASTLES
+619 PASTLEF
-626 ISSLSQK
+626 ISLSYQK
-633 MNYRDQPSAWRDV
+633 MNYGDQPSAWRDV
-646 VETSGSTTARWPVF
+646 VESSGSSTAKWPVY
-660 QWNQLPVAKRFIG
+660 QWDELPVAKRFIG

-688 FFEFE
+688 FFDFE
-693 MDERLSVHLWDRET
+693 IDERLCIHLWNKET
-707 GNDDQR
+707 ANDDKR

>member
-1 VTHSGATMGKRQ
+1 VTVSTAQ
-13 LSIGID
+13 ISIGID

-27 FFYDSSSGGVETEK
+27 FFYDFSSGRLETEK
-41 LLTNASEPEKSIV
+41 LLTSASEPEKNIV
-54 EGIRNGLNRLGASG
+54 EGILNGLKRLEAGG

-120 ELPAPLVP
+120 ELPAPLAL
-128 RRYRIGVTE
+128 RRHRIGVTE
-137 RLDNNGEILTP
+137 RLDNNGQIVTP
-148 LDENEVD
+148 LDESEVD

-161 KPVGVESLAVCFLHS
+161 KGAGIESIAICFLHS
-176 YRNPIHEKKAAELIR
+176 YCNAIHEKRAAELIR

-224 LPLISKYLNSLTLRL
+224 LPLTSKYLNSLELWL
-239 KEIDYDRE
+239 KEIGYDRE
-247 ILVMLS
+247 VLVMLS

-263 RRYPIRLVESG
+263 RRFPIRLVESG
-274 PVGGVFGSVKIA
+274 PVGGVFGSIKIA
-286 RDNKIENILCF
+286 RENGIENILCF

-309 DQLQPSITTEYEVA
+309 NQLQPSIATEYEVA
-323 RVHRFKKGSGISLR
+323 RVHRFKRGSGISLR

-343 LEIGAGGGSIAKV
+343 LEIGAGGGSIAKL
-356 NSLGFIEVGPESS
+356 NELGFVEVGPESS
-369 GSMPGPSC
+369 GSNPGPSC
-377 YGFGGFEPTVTDA
+377 YGFGGREPTVTDA
-390 DLILGYL
+390 DLLLGYL

-402 LGGNQPIDPES
+402 LGGNHAID
-413 AKRSVTEKI
+413 AKAAERSIAEKI
-422 AKPVGVDTFAASMA
+422 AMPLGVDALAVSLA

-448 ARIYLSEKGENSE
+448 ARIYLSEKGENSD
-461 KYTLV
+461 KYTLM

-472 PVHVTALARALGIR
+472 PVHVAALARALGIR

-515 ICRLETFDPAK
+515 ICRVESLDSAK
-526 VTALLEEMI
+526 VAALLHEMM
-535 EEGRSVLKEAEIPD
+535 EEGRMVLQKTDIPD
-549 DQIEFQLKA
+549 EQIEFQIKA
-558 DIRYVGQK
+558 DMRYTGQK
-566 HEVTAPIKLA
+566 HEITVPINLKGR
-576 TKAEPLNAA
+576 
-585 YLLEC
+585 LEALDAGDLVQC
-590 FEAEYGRI
+590 FEAEYRRI
-598 FGRTYPGIPIEVL
+598 FGRTYPDIPIEAL
-611 SWRVVSTA
+611 SWRIVSTA
-619 PASTLES
+619 PLSTLDAKS
-626 ISSLSQK
+626 ASSQL
-633 MNYRDQPSAWRDV
+633 MNFRDQPSAWREV
-646 VETSGSTTARWPVF
+646 VESSAAIGAKWPVY
-660 QWNQLPVAKRFIG
+660 QWNQLRAAKRFIG

-688 FFEFE
+688 FFDFE
-693 MDERLSVHLWDRET
+693 MDEKFSIHLWDRELP
-707 GNDDQR
+707 NENQR

>member
-1 VTHSGATMGKRQ
+1 MSKPQ

-27 FFYDSSSGGVETEK
+27 FFYDVSSQRVETEK
-41 LLTNASEPEKSIV
+41 LLTSGSEPEKSIV

-68 EDIQSIIH
+68 EDIHSIIH

-106 ARKEKRYDLYDLGL
+106 ARKEKRYDLYDLRL

-137 RLDNNGEILTP
+137 RLDNNGEILTS
-148 LDENEVD
+148 LDESEVD

-161 KPVGVESLAVCFLHS
+161 KPVGIESLAVCFLHS
-176 YRNPIHEKKAAELIR
+176 YRNPIHEKRAAELIR

-224 LPLISKYLNSLTLRL
+224 LPLISNYLNSLTLRL
-239 KEIDYDRE
+239 KDIDYDRE

-274 PVGGVFGSVKIA
+274 PVGGVFGSIKIA
-286 RDNKIENILCF
+286 RENGIENILCF

-309 DQLQPSITTEYEVA
+309 DQLQPSITTEYEVG
-323 RVHRFKKGSGISLR
+323 RVHRFKRGSGISLR

-343 LEIGAGGGSIAKV
+343 LEIGAGGGSIAKL

-369 GSMPGPSC
+369 GSVPGPSC
-377 YGFGGFEPTVTDA
+377 YGFGGVEPTVTDA

-402 LGGNQPIDPES
+402 LGGRQAIDPTTARGSIE
-413 AKRSVTEKI
+413 KKI
-422 AKPVGVDTFAASMA
+422 AKPLGVDTLAASMA

-448 ARIYLSEKGENSE
+448 SRIYLSEKGKNSE

-472 PVHVTALARALGIR
+472 PVHVAALARALGIR

-492 FAGVASALG
+492 FAGIASALG

-515 ICRLETFDPAK
+515 ICRFESFSSAQ
-526 VTALLEEMI
+526 VTALLDEMI
-535 EEGRSVLKEAEIPD
+535 EEGRRVLQKAEIPT
-549 DQIEFQLKA
+549 DQIEFQIKA
-558 DIRYVGQK
+558 DMRYIGQK
-566 HEVTAPIKLA
+566 HEITVPINLT
-576 TKAEPLNAA
+576 TKPEVFTAA
-585 YLLEC
+585 YLLAC
-590 FEAEYGRI
+590 FEAEYRRI
-598 FGRTYPGIPIEVL
+598 FGRIYPDIPVEAL
-611 SWRVVSTA
+611 SWRVVSSA
-619 PASTLES
+619 PVSTLES
-626 ISSLSQK
+626 ISSSSQEI
-633 MNYRDQPSAWRDV
+633 NYRDQPSAWREV
-646 VETSGSTTARWPVF
+646 VESSGSTNARWPVF
-660 QWNQLPVAKRFIG
+660 QWDQLPAAKRFIG

-688 FFEFE
+688 FFDFE
-693 MDERLSVHLWDRET
+693 MDERLGIHLWDKEAT
-707 GNDDQR
+707 NDDDR

>member
-1 VTHSGATMGKRQ
+1 MSKPQ

-27 FFYDSSSGGVETEK
+27 FFYDFSSGRLETEK
-41 LLTNASEPEKSIV
+41 LLTSTSEPEKSIV
-54 EGIRNGLNRLGASG
+54 EGIRNGLNRLAALG
-68 EDIQSIIH
+68 EDVQSIIH
-76 GTTLIVNAII
+76 GTTLIINTII

-120 ELPAPLVP
+120 ELPAPLVA
-128 RRYRIGVTE
+128 RRHRMDVTE
-137 RLDNNGEILTP
+137 RLDSDGKIVTP
-148 LDENEVD
+148 LEESEVD

-161 KPVGVESLAVCFLHS
+161 KSAGIESLAICFLHS
-176 YRNPIHEKKAAELIR
+176 YRNPIHEKRAAQVIR
-191 NRFPSL
+191 NRLPSL

-224 LPLISKYLNSLTLRL
+224 LPLISKYLNSLALRL
-239 KEIDYDRE
+239 KEIGYERE

-274 PVGGVFGSVKIA
+274 PVGGVFGAIKIA
-286 RDNKIENILCF
+286 RENAIENILCF

-309 DQLQPSITTEYEVA
+309 DHLQPSITTEYEVA

-369 GSMPGPSC
+369 GSTPGPSC
-377 YGFGGFEPTVTDA
+377 YGFGGIEPTVTDA

-397 RPDYF
+397 RQDNF
-402 LGGNQPIDPES
+402 LGGSQAIDPGA
-413 AKRSVTEKI
+413 AKRAVAEKI
-422 AKPVGVDTFAASMA
+422 AKPLGVDTLAASMA

-472 PVHVTALARALGIR
+472 PVHVAALARALGIH
-486 HILVPR
+486 HILIPR

-515 ICRLETFDPAK
+515 ICRLESFDPAK
-526 VTALLEEMI
+526 ITALLEEMM
-535 EEGRSVLKEAEIPD
+535 EEGRRVLEKTEIPK
-549 DQIEFQLKA
+549 DQIEFQMKA
-558 DIRYVGQK
+558 DMRYVGQK
-566 HEVTAPIKLA
+566 HEITVPINLTAKRELFK
-576 TKAEPLNAA
+576 TA

-590 FEAEYGRI
+590 FEAEYRRI
-598 FGRTYPGIPIEVL
+598 FGRTYPGIPIEAL
-611 SWRVVSTA
+611 SWRVVSTGL
-619 PASTLES
+619 ASTVDSTSWS
-626 ISSLSQK
+626 IHKPS
-633 MNYRDQPSAWRDV
+633 YRDQPSAWRDV
-646 VETSGSTTARWPVF
+646 VELTGSTIAKWPVYP
-660 QWNQLPVAKRFIG
+660 WYELPVAKRFIG
-673 PALIEDPYTTVVVSS
+673 PALVEDAYTTVVVSS
-688 FFEFE
+688 FFNFE
-693 MDERLSVHLWDRET
+693 MDERFSIHLWDKET
-707 GNDDQR
+707 ANDDQR